1 MQDALRLGLAGLDV
15 SRLHGGGEG
24 GDVLGVQLQGGHL
37 LPHLHLQRLADVRLQ
52 HLSHQHLSWELLTLP
67 GLLWRKVTMTKNT

>member
-1 MQDALRLGLAGLDV
+1 MQDALHFGLAGLDV
-15 SRLHGGGEG
+15 SRLRGGGEG
-24 GDVLGVQLQGGHL
+24 GDVLGVQLQGSHL

-52 HLSHQHLSWELLTLP
+52 YFVHRQLSWELLSVP